1 MGGNPMTTLHTARL
15 TLRVPTKADLEPSA
29 RFWASDRSHMMGGPW
44 TYEKTRDS
52 LADILDQWHR
62 HGFSLFTV
70 TSRDSGAA
78 IGGIGP
84 YFPDGHPEPE
94 LGWSLWSAEHEG
106 KGLAFEAA
114 IAARDWFFATSG
126 HRTAVSYT
134 DPANIRSHRMCERMG
149 ATIDPDATH
158 PYGDEPTLTF
168 RHHAGG
174 RA

>member
-1 MGGNPMTTLHTARL
+1 MNTILTTQRL
-15 TLRVPTKADLEPSA
+15 TLRVPTMADLDASA
-29 RFWASDRSHMMGGPW
+29 RFWASERSHMMGGPW
-44 TYEKTRDS
+44 THEKTRDS
-52 LADILDQWHR
+52 LADVIDQWRR
-62 HGFSLFTV
+62 HGFGLFTV
-70 TSRDSGAA
+70 TFRDTGEA

-84 YFPDGHPEPE
+84 YFPETHPEPE
-94 LGWSLWSAEHEG
+94 LGWSLWSADLEG

-126 HRTAVSYT
+126 HQTAVSYT
-134 DPANIRSHRMCERMG
+134 DPANHGSHRLCERMG
-149 ATIDPDATH
+149 ATVDPDAPH